1 MTAEIPAQFTPDNHE
16 TVLEEAS
23 RLVHETVLEEASR
36 LVYGDREHD
45 YGHPMDDFT
54 RTAGMISAMLAHK
67 LRAPITP
74 EEFGLIMVCVKV
86 SREINRPKRDN
97 RVDGAGYF
105 ATVDR
110 VVEERARRE
119 RAMRRA
125 GIIVP

>member
-1 MTAEIPAQFTPDNHE
+1 MTAEIPAQFPPAN
-16 TVLEEAS
+16 
-23 RLVHETVLEEASR
+23 HETVLEEASR

-45 YGHPMDDFT
+45 YGHPMEDFT

-67 LRAPITP
+67 LRSPLTP

-125 GIIVP
+125 GITVP